1 MGEDTI
7 RCDVGACPEPARQVI
22 LARSGENMVG
32 NGMAVWTTYFRC
44 GGEHRA
50 DDDARRIRSVDAD
63 GKVIVFMSQ
72 DGSPLE
78 PGAYLA
84 QTFR

>member
-1 MGEDTI
+1 MADSMD
-7 RCDVGACPEPARQVI
+7 CDVTGCPEAARQVI

-44 GGEHRA
+44 GSSHRA
-50 DDDARRIRSVDAD
+50 DDDARRIRQAD
-63 GKVIVFMSQ
+63 PEAVVMTFMSQ

-84 QTFR
+84 QSFR